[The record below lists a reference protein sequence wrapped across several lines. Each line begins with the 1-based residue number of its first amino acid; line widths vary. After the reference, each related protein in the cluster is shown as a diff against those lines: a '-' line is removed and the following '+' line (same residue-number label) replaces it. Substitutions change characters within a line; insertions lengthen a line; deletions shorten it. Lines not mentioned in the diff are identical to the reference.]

1 MKTITKFAVS
11 LLTWATGVASQSL
24 VEAISAF
31 PELSN
36 FTSLMIANP
45 GLAGALL
52 TSNASSL
59 TGPATVLV
67 PDNSAFTKLSVRYNI
82 SMGKLSLEQLE
93 PYLEYHLLVGLVG
106 STNFST
112 PGGITVPSY
121 LTGPTFNNRSAGA
134 ALGSTGADGDIHN
147 GQVVFFEAKSTTT
160 TANGTKKFAL
170 RQLQNPTV
178 NAQGGLARMIV
189 CHSLASFNQADSN
202 ENSESDGRRRSM
214 GRRLLSNCRQVSF
227 HPSHSFLS
235 GLTSLAD
242 SWPFLKIA
250 QTPSDA
256 GI

>member
-1 MKTITKFAVS
+1 MKSVS
-11 LLTWATGVASQSL
+11 RFVVPLLAWATGVASQSL

-82 SMGKLSLEQLE
+82 PMGKLSLQQLE

-106 STNFST
+106 SANFST

-134 ALGSTGADGDIHN
+134 ALGSTGANGDIHN

-189 CHSLASFNQADSN
+189 RYLPTLLNQPDAN
-202 ENSESDGRRRSM
+202 GIQNLTAVDGVWDGGYFQIVDRSVL
-214 GRRLLSNCRQVSF
+214 RLLRIFQ
-227 HPSHSFLS
+227 
-235 GLTSLAD
+235 
-242 SWPFLKIA
+242 PFLISAIDSSHFRKIA
-250 QTPSDA
+250 QTPSVA
-256 GI
+256 GT